1 MSTSKQQ
8 EANPSIE
15 RTSSARL
22 RLPAFRTNHRVIW
35 LALLLTVAPNV
46 ALRAQDA
53 IAPPTPTVPS
63 VCKANGAIDLQQARE
78 LRDMIRKFD
87 MSADRLIEVRE
98 NLDVAVSQCE
108 PGLNAAI
115 ATFLAGLYENI
126 GEGFSSL
133 HSYEQATNSFISAE
147 LLFSQFPHPDVGWLQ
162 TLRNHAWSELSRGNK
177 RDAELLA
184 SKQSTFARNWVRE
197 GGFPTQ
203 ELRFALA
210 FEADLCDKSGNTACS
225 RDRRAEAKQL

>member
-8 EANPSIE
+8 DANPSIE
-15 RTSSARL
+15 RISSSRL
-22 RLPAFRTNHRVIW
+22 RLPAFPSNHRVIC
-35 LALLLTVAPNV
+35 LALFLTVAPNV

-53 IAPPTPTVPS
+53 VAPPTTIPNI
-63 VCKANGAIDLQQARE
+63 CKPNGVLDLQQARE

-87 MSADRLIEVRE
+87 MSADRLIELRE
-98 NLDVAVSQCE
+98 NLDVSISQCE
-108 PGLNAAI
+108 AGLNAAT
-115 ATFLAGLYENI
+115 AKFVAGLYENI

-133 HSYEQATNSFISAE
+133 HSYEQASKSFISAE
-147 LLFSQFPHPDVGWLQ
+147 LIYSKFPFPDVGWLQ

-197 GGFPTQ
+197 GGYPKQ

-210 FEADLCDKSGNTACS
+210 FEADLCDKSGNTECS
-225 RDRRAEAKQL
+225 RDRRMEAKQL